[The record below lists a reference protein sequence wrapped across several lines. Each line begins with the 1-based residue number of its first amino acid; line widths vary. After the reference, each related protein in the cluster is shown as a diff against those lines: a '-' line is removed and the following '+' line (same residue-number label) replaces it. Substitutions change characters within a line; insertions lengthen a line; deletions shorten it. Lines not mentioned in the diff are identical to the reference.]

1 MKEIKDMFEIGYVAV
16 CDAGKAL
23 LFAILIFIFPL
34 WIIPYAITKKF
45 KNKRR

>member
-1 MKEIKDMFEIGYVAV
+1 MKEIKDMFEMSYAV
-16 CDAGKAL
+16 VMDVGETL
-23 LFAILIFIFPL
+23 LLTILIFIFPL